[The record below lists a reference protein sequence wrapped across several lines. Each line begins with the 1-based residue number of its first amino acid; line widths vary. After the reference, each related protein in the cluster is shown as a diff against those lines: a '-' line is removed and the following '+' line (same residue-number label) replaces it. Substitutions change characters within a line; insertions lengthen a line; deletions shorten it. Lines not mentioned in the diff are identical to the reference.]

1 MEEKVR
7 FRPSATAILVALV
20 TLTAAM
26 FVRCGGGTPTPMT
39 PAASRAPSAPEVA
52 QPVDASVAEPGPVV
66 SANEVPPAPVEKKR
80 YVVAAIGDSITDER
94 SHGGKYLA
102 YVKERCPESQFDN
115 YGKGG
120 DMVNQMR
127 RRFPREVLGEFGGP
141 KPAYT
146 HLVVFG
152 GVNDL
157 YSDLTAGRNPKNVGE
172 DLAWMYQRGKER
184 GMQIVAITV
193 APWGG
198 FKRYYNEKRGKATVE
213 LNDWIKHQLSAKQ
226 VDYVIDAYGLLSCGD
241 PERLC
246 ADYEMK
252 FLQDGLHF
260 SAPGHERLGAVLYE
274 KVFSNCL

>member
-1 MEEKVR
+1 MAEKVS

-20 TLTAAM
+20 TLGAAV
-26 FVRCGGGTPTPMT
+26 FVRCGGGTPEAVT
-39 PAASRAPSAPEVA
+39 PASGKSANAKGEAV
-52 QPVDASVAEPGPVV
+52 PVTLRLDASVESV
-66 SANEVPPAPVEKKR
+66 PAPIEKKR
-80 YVVAAIGDSITDER
+80 YIVAAIGDSITDER
-94 SHGGKYLA
+94 SHGGKFLA

-127 RRFPREVLGEFGGP
+127 RRFPREVLGELAGP

-146 HLVVFG
+146 HLIVFG

-157 YSDLTAGRNPKNVGE
+157 YSDLSAGRNPQNVSE

-198 FKRYYNEKRGKATVE
+198 FEKYYNEKRGKATIE
-213 LNDWIKHQLSAKQ
+213 LNDWIKAQLEAKT
-226 VDYVIDAYGLLSCGD
+226 VDYVIDAYSLLSCGD

-246 ADYEMK
+246 PDYEMK

-260 SAPGHERLGAVLYE
+260 NASGHERLGAVLYE
-274 KVFSNCL
+274 KVFANCL

>member
-1 MEEKVR
+1 MEPNGR
-7 FRPSATAILVALV
+7 FRPSATAVLVALI
-20 TLTAAM
+20 TLTAAV
-26 FVRCGGGTPTPMT
+26 FVRCGGGTPEPVAPVASSVT
-39 PAASRAPSAPEVA
+39 PAPAKEAPVVA
-52 QPVDASVAEPGPVV
+52 VTDASVDPAEAA
-66 SANEVPPAPVEKKR
+66 ANQAPPPKQR

-141 KPAYT
+141 KPHYT

-157 YSDLTAGRNPKNVGE
+157 YSDLTAGRNPKNVSE
-172 DLAWMYQRGKER
+172 DLAWMYQRGREK

-198 FKRYYNEKRGKATVE
+198 FKKYYNEKRGKATIE
-213 LNDWIKHQLSAKQ
+213 LNDWIKSQLSAKT
-226 VDYVIDAYGLLSCGD
+226 VDYVIDAYSLLSCGD

-260 SAPGHERLGAVLYE
+260 SAPGHERLGAALYE
-274 KVFSNCL
+274 QVFANCL